1 MTWDQEEQHARA
13 LGSLLATASSA
24 DDQLWL
30 DEAQKQLMTVVA
42 LRSAAKGA
50 NFSGARGASASP
62 ESAEWSSSP
71 RERKIERDDARA
83 FESRY
88 PFGNR
93 RSLAK
98 RGIVGGLLV
107 AAGALFA
114 VGWSL
119 KGDEDAL
126 TFTIKDE
133 RAAEPQEVGRVRAPK
148 TESRTLEFSD
158 GSRLKLAEG
167 GSVRVRE
174 TDEHGAEVVIEN
186 GRLHS
191 SVKHLKKTSWSV
203 FAGPYEIQV
212 IGTKFSTEWDPATQ
226 RLVVLLD
233 EGSVRVVGSD
243 IEDHVA
249 LKPGQRFEA
258 APRQAWKVTAQTPME
273 IAAHSLDLSSSEQTA
288 TARDTQTKALEAGAV
303 SSVPP
308 SEART
313 PSTAGPNWADL
324 LRDGKNAE
332 ILSDAKRLGL
342 ATCYATCTVPRLRA
356 LADAARYGGEVSVA
370 RDALTH
376 LRSRS
381 PAESARAGYL
391 LGSLSEARGQAAS
404 ALNWYNT
411 YLSEAPQGPFAA
423 EARAGKMRAYHALG
437 RHSDAQSA
445 ASEYLRLYPR
455 GSSAAIARRIL
466 DKR

>member
-1 MTWDQEEQHARA
+1 MTWDQEEQHARV
-13 LGSLLATASSA
+13 LGSLLASATSA

-30 DEAQKQLMTVVA
+30 DETQKQLMTVVA
-42 LRSAAKGA
+42 LRTAARGA
-50 NFSGARGASASP
+50 NFPVSLGVNAPDADLDWETAEERTSRGSF
-62 ESAEWSSSP
+62 
-71 RERKIERDDARA
+71 R
-83 FESRY
+83 
-88 PFGNR
+88 NR
-93 RSLAK
+93 SNLAK
-98 RGIVGGLLV
+98 RSIVGGLLV
-107 AAGALFA
+107 AAGTLLA
-114 VGWSL
+114 VGWSQSS
-119 KGDEDAL
+119 DDNAL
-126 TFTIKDE
+126 TFTIKGE
-133 RAAEPQEVGRVRAPK
+133 HLSPSKPQEIGRVRAPE

-158 GSRLKLAEG
+158 GSQLKLAEG

-191 SVKHLKKTSWSV
+191 SVQHLEKTSWSV

-258 APRQAWKVTAQTPME
+258 APRQAWKVTAQTPIE
-273 IAAHSLDLSSSEQTA
+273 VAADATSEQAVTDTNA
-288 TARDTQTKALEAGAV
+288 TPIAPESGTVA
-303 SSVPP
+303 SVNP
-308 SEART
+308 SETRV
-313 PSTAGPNWADL
+313 PSTAGPNWTDL

-332 ILSDAKRLGL
+332 ILSDAKKHGL
-342 ATCYATCTVPRLRA
+342 AACYSTCSVPRLRA
-356 LADAARYGGEVSVA
+356 LADAARYTGEVSIA

-381 PAESARAGYL
+381 PGESARAGYL

-411 YLSEAPQGPFAA
+411 YLSEAPNGPFAA